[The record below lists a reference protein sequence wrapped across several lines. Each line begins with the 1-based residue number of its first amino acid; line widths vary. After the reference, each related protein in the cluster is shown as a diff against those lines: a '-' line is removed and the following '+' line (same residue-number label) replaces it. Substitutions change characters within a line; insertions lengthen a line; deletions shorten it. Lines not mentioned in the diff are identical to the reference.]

1 MKEYYIS
8 FSIRPTVGL
17 IEDIGIYD
25 NDRKWQSNANAFC
38 LLKQKDKQTVN
49 PLNLNQWQFY
59 IVPTAL
65 LDKLIPAQKTIAL
78 SFFEKND
85 ITPRNYSEIRYHLEQ
100 AIDETAVKE

>member
-1 MKEYYIS
+1 MIKE
-8 FSIRPTVGL
+8 
-17 IEDIGIYD
+17 IGTYE
-25 NDRKWQSNANAFC
+25 NDRIWQSNAYVFC

-49 PLNLNQWQFY
+49 PLNLNQWQFF

-65 LDKLIPAQKTIAL
+65 LDKLIRTQKTIAM

-85 ITPRNYSEIRYHLEQ
+85 ITPRNYSEIHYHLEQ